1 MNKVE
6 TRDEEKEEEGLDEM
20 EAVRGWNSRGTRR
33 QLRKTVP
40 GGISSGI
47 KGGDDSIA
55 IGNDG
60 DTASCGNVRRE
71 IEACDGSL
79 RSSALPCSI

>member
-20 EAVRGWNSRGTRR
+20 EAVRNSRGTRR
-33 QLRKTVP
+33 QLRKTIP
-40 GGISSGI
+40 GESSEI
-47 KGGDDSIA
+47 TGGDDSIA

-60 DTASCGNVRRE
+60 DDRFLWKRPARDRG
-71 IEACDGSL
+71 L
-79 RSSALPCSI
+79 